1 MNFLSR
7 IRRRAA
13 ATQQGATRMA
23 TAIVLATIALGAGWA
38 RANGIGE
45 DSAWQFQTHTEKAAR
60 SATVDLME
68 RKRGG
73 YYQSFQTINNIT
85 NNTRIERQ
93 FNCALSATSAGNGGT
108 NGMTATTSS
117 PVVSNSGSTAAGATA
132 NSASNGIGYDIP
144 AGVGRVSGVPG
155 GSVGSTQGNSGSL
168 YSGISGSSTSAATGS
183 VSAGGSE
190 SALVLNSDQRN
201 QNSQQV
207 ASIAGST
214 ACAGPL
220 N

>member
-1 MNFLSR
+1 MNILSR
-7 IRRRAA
+7 IQRRLA
-13 ATQQGATRMA
+13 ATQQTATKIA
-23 TAIVLATIALGAGWA
+23 AAIVLATIALAG
-38 RANGIGE
+38 RTVLANGIGE
-45 DSAWQFQTHTEKAAR
+45 DSPWQFQTGTEKAAR
-60 SATVDLME
+60 SATVDMME

-85 NNTRIERQ
+85 NNTRIDRQ
-93 FNCALSATSAGNGGT
+93 FNCAVSATSAGNGGT

-117 PVVSNSGSTAAGATA
+117 PIVSNSGSTAAGTTA
-132 NSASNGIGYDIP
+132 NSASNGVGYDGPGAVGGFYGAP
-144 AGVGRVSGVPG
+144 AGTL
-155 GSVGSTQGNSGSL
+155 GSSQGNSGSL
-168 YSGISGSSTSAATGS
+168 YSAVSGSSTSARTGP
-183 VSAGGSE
+183 VSAGGGE
-190 SALVLNSDQRN
+190 SSLVLNSDQRN